1 LVAHPSRRDLE
12 AALALEN
19 ATERK
24 LGIAAAVANAVADLG
39 LTPVVV
45 GGVAVELWTYGEYA
59 TGDIDLVMPYLPEID
74 ERMASLGFERE
85 GRHWTLPGSDV
96 FVEAP
101 GSALEHG
108 EEAVEVDVAPGLR
121 VLVLSPEDSLVARL
135 HEFLGTGHSDSV
147 EQSVLLLRS
156 RKLDKARLDRRVA
169 EEGLEATLAAVDQL
183 AERATHGGQFETWEL
198 QEIARDLRHRELR

>member
-1 LVAHPSRRDLE
+1 VADPNRRDLE
-12 AALALEN
+12 VALALEN
-19 ATERK
+19 RTERK

-39 LTPVVV
+39 LTPIVV

-59 TGDIDLVMPYLPEID
+59 TGDIDLVMPYLPEVD
-74 ERMASLGFERE
+74 ARMTSLGFHRE
-85 GRHWTLPGSDV
+85 GRHWVIPGSEI

-101 GSALEHG
+101 GSALQPG

-135 HEFLGTGHSDSV
+135 HEFLGTGHIDAV

-156 RKLDKARLDRRVA
+156 RKLDRARLERRVG
-169 EEGLEATLAAVDQL
+169 EEGLEPTLAAAEQL
-183 AERATHGGQFETWEL
+183 AERA
-198 QEIARDLRHRELR
+198 ARGE